1 VRQPIPFG
9 KYVLLERISVGGMA
23 EVFKAKS
30 FGVEGFEKILAIK
43 RILPSMAEDAD
54 FIEMF
59 IDEAKICGQLN
70 HANICQIFEL
80 GRVGESH
87 FIAMEYVWGKDVLQ
101 IQNRFRKLRQT
112 MKPEMAAFIASKLC
126 EGLDYAHKKKDAA
139 GRPLGIIHRDIS
151 PQNILISY
159 DGELKIIDFGIAKAA
174 SRSSKTQAGVLKG
187 KFGYMSPE
195 QVRGLPLDRRS
206 DVFAIGTI
214 LYELLTSDRLFMGES
229 DFETLEKVRNVAI
242 PPVTTINKNVPPD
255 LERIISKALSKDV
268 ENRYQ
273 WANEMQEELQAFL
286 VAREPVFTAKLLSS
300 WMREQFALEMKR
312 EQQVLD
318 EQRKIGREVLA
329 VVAPAQPLAAVASS
343 SLPVQSPLVAPS
355 VSDFSHATNELSGDD
370 LDAMM
375 AMAEGDEDDLVG
387 EKTTVAPQAFA
398 ATDPV
403 GLPALPTQILATE
416 AGGAAQVKAAGETSV
431 KSPSPGELPQLST
444 VILEGGTGATQM
456 PAAVHGAVVAGPNA
470 KTMLEAPAP
479 VIPPQRQ
486 NGTATP
492 STVILSGQMA
502 PQPKVDVSGLRTP
515 ATGSVLAPPPYAHGH
530 RSTLWKDIAIGIGV
544 AVAVVGGVLGIRAL
558 LTRTAKGTLVVM
570 VNASRAADV
579 LVDGALKGHADPGT
593 PLTLREIVAGT
604 HAVVVRTGDGAE
616 FRAQVALA
624 ANDVSVLTAVPRLPG
639 GAAATNSNT
648 SANANPNANA
658 NANAST
664 NANANANAP
673 PPSGLAVAPPST
685 QPGTGNLKLNLLSE
699 GAQVYVDGA
708 QLADGAWKDPIPL
721 RADVPHEIRVTKPG
735 REEVKLSV
743 TLRASETV
751 QRDVELLPAYGRVT
765 VSSDPPGADV
775 SVNGKSSGVTPLT
788 VGDLD
793 PGKATRVTLRL
804 KGYTT
809 ATKYVSFGR
818 GLVQALEFKLV
829 PAATGSEAQT
839 LEAAH
844 PPVASE
850 PKEVKVASAGKGIT
864 APSPTENGFLVANTQ
879 PWAKVFID
887 GKDTGKTTPI
897 APRSKIALKPGK
909 HVVTFVANG
918 KKFNFD
924 VTIKPAEDTRLIKQ
938 LADTAQ

>member
-1 VRQPIPFG
+1 VGWAKAKAVRQPIPFG

-101 IQNRFRKLRQT
+101 MQNRFRKMRST
-112 MKPEMAAFIASKLC
+112 MKAEMAAFIASKLC

-214 LYELLTSDRLFMGES
+214 LYELLTADRLFMGES
-229 DFETLEKVRNVAI
+229 DFETLEKVRNVAV
-242 PPVTTINKNVPPD
+242 PPVSTVNKTVPPE
-255 LERIISKALSKDV
+255 LERIIHKALSKDV
-268 ENRYQ
+268 DGRYQ
-273 WANEMQEELQAFL
+273 WASEMQEELQAFL
-286 VAREPVFTAKLLSS
+286 MAREPVFTAKQLSS
-300 WMREQFALEMKR
+300 WMREQFAVEMKR

-318 EQRKIGREVLA
+318 EQRKIGREVLTS
-329 VVAPAQPLAAVASS
+329 ASVPPPS
-343 SLPVQSPLVAPS
+343 SLPLQVIAPANIGARLVAPS
-355 VSDFSHATNELSGDD
+355 VSDLSNTTSELSGAD

-375 AMAEGDEDDLVG
+375 AMAETDDDELTA
-387 EKTTVAPQAFA
+387 EKTTVAPQPAFA
-398 ATDPV
+398 APDPHV
-403 GLPALPTQILATE
+403 LPTQPTQILAD
-416 AGGAAQVKAAGETSV
+416 ANGAKPPPLDHVSGETSAR
-431 KSPSPGELPQLST
+431 PSSVPSVTELPQMST
-444 VILEGGTGATQM
+444 VILDGGTGSTQL
-456 PAAVHGAVVAGPNA
+456 PPPGAQGPMLAGPNA
-470 KTMLEAPAP
+470 KTMLEQPAP
-479 VIPPQRQ
+479 VIPIPPPQKQ
-486 NGTATP
+486 NGANSP
-492 STVILSGQMA
+492 LSVILSGALQQAA
-502 PQPKVDVSGLRTP
+502 PVAP
-515 ATGSVLAPPPYAHGH
+515 APRIPSTGSVVAPPPYAHGH

-544 AVAVVGGVLGIRAL
+544 AVAVVGGVLGLRAL
-558 LTRTAKGTLVVM
+558 FTRTAKGTLVVM
-570 VNASRAADV
+570 VSAAKPADV
-579 LVDGALKGHADPGT
+579 FVDGALKGHADPGT
-593 PLTLREIVAGT
+593 PLTLREIVAGN
-604 HAVVVRTGDGAE
+604 HNVVVRTGDGAE
-616 FRAQVALA
+616 VRQQVSVA
-624 ANDVSVLTAVPRLPG
+624 ANDVSVLTAAPRP
-639 GAAATNSNT
+639 AVA
-648 SANANPNANA
+648 
-658 NANAST
+658 
-664 NANANANAP
+664 
-673 PPSGLAVAPPST
+673 AVAPPST
-685 QPGTGNLKLNLLSE
+685 PQQQPQPAQPSQPPGMGTLKLNLVSD
-699 GAQVYVDGA
+699 GAQVFVDGA
-708 QLADGAWKDPIPL
+708 QLPEGAAQEPILL
-721 RADVPHEIRVTKPG
+721 RADVPHEIRVTKPA
-735 REEVKLSV
+735 REDWRLTV
-743 TLRASETV
+743 TLHAGETE

-765 VSSDPPGADV
+765 VSSEPAGADV
-775 SVNGKSSGVTPLT
+775 SVNGKSNGVTPLT

-793 PGKATRVTLRL
+793 PGRPTRITLRL
-804 KGYTT
+804 RGYTP
-809 ATKYVSFGR
+809 ATKYVSFSK
-818 GLVQALEFKLV
+818 GLVQMVDVRLV
-829 PAATGSEAQT
+829 PVSGGGGEPVAPTPTVKKEEEDAAAAT
-839 LEAAH
+839 
-844 PPVASE
+844 
-850 PKEVKVASAGKGIT
+850 KEVKVASAGKGVT
-864 APSPTENGFLVANTQ
+864 GPSPTENGFLVANTQ

-897 APRSKIALKPGK
+897 APRSKIPLKPGK

-918 KKFNFD
+918 KRFNFD